1 MNEQALQNMMYDIAS
16 SGCDVIRCVLARM
29 KSGRLRNELSER
41 LKSCSEESRRLRSA
55 LKSSRRTLG
64 AMPFLPRMFGR
75 MVITLGLMRD
85 PREKHIA
92 RIMMRGASKGI
103 RKLRRALKK
112 AKRASSS
119 AVCQAR
125 DMLEREEHYLDSLK
139 KYL

>member
-1 MNEQALQNMMYDIAS
+1 M
-16 SGCDVIRCVLARM
+16 IRCVLARM

-41 LKSCSEESRRLRSA
+41 LESCSEESRKLRSV

-64 AMPFLPRMFGR
+64 AMPLLPRLFGR
-75 MVITLGLMRD
+75 LVITLGMMRD

-92 RIMMRGASKGI
+92 GMMMRGASKGI

-139 KYL
+139 KYI